1 MRKLV
6 MVMYSNDEQD
16 FTKQIDWDIW
26 RRLVGFAKPY
36 GADILMVC
44 LSSVMIAIADVTIVD
59 VRRIVIDDFITP
71 GNYVGMEL
79 WIFVWLVLVA
89 LMGASVYTFI
99 RFGGKV
105 SSSVMHDVREK
116 GFRRLQELSFSY
128 YDTTPVGY
136 ILARMS
142 SDAERL
148 GDLLGWLLIDVFWG
162 STYLIFAAVMMFRIN
177 TQLTLIVLAVIPPLL
192 AIAFY
197 FQSIIL
203 NNWREVR
210 KTNSQITSGFN
221 EGIMGARTT
230 KTLQREER
238 NLQEFQELT
247 GRMRK
252 ASLRSAHFSGLFY
265 PIVSTFGAIGAALAL
280 TQGGS
285 MVTFGNMTTGELI
298 VFVQLTISFYD
309 PVRELSRIFTE
320 MQASQASLERIFSL
334 LALEPDIADSPEV
347 EAVYGNSFH
356 PKRENWEAIHGDV
369 EFQDVTFSY
378 AKGETVLQDFNLQI
392 KAGQTIALVGE
403 TGSGKSTIVNLV
415 CRFYE
420 PTEGS
425 VLVDGRDVRERSQ
438 LWLQS
443 NLGYVLQQPH
453 LFSGTIRENIRYGH
467 LEASD
472 EEVEAAARLVHA
484 EEFILRMENGYDTQ
498 VGEGG
503 GRLSTGEKQLISF
516 ARAIIANPRLFVLD
530 EATSSV
536 DTEAEL
542 VIQNAIQS
550 VLEGRTSFVV
560 AHRLSTIRSADRIL
574 VINKGHVIEDGSHQ
588 ELMQQQGHYYQLY
601 TKQFHEEERTQAL
614 IDLGVVKATAGSETK
629 GEEEKPYE
637 EEPWS

>member
-1 MRKLV
+1 
-6 MVMYSNDEQD
+6 MYATEEQD
-16 FTKQIDWDIW
+16 FTKEVDWNLW
-26 RRLVGFAKPY
+26 KRVVGFAKPY
-36 GADILMVC
+36 AGNMFVVC
-44 LSSVMIAIADVTIVD
+44 ASSVLIALVD
-59 VRRIVIDDFITP
+59 VVLFSVNRIIIDEFITP
-71 GNYVGMEL
+71 GRYEGLERWL
-79 WIFVWLVLVA
+79 FVWLVLIA
-89 LMGASVYTFI
+89 LMGSSVYLFI
-99 RFGGKV
+99 RYAGLV
-105 SSSVMHDVREK
+105 EANVVHDVRER
-116 GFRRLQELSFSY
+116 GFKRLQELSFSY

-142 SDAERL
+142 SDAQRL

-162 STYLIFAAVMMFRIN
+162 STYLIAAVIMMFRLHV
-177 TQLTLIVLAVIPPLL
+177 QLTLVVLVVIPPLMF
-192 AIAFY
+192 IAMF
-197 FQSIIL
+197 FQRIIL
-203 NNWREVR
+203 KNQREVR
-210 KTNSQITSGFN
+210 RTNSQITSGFN

-247 GRMRK
+247 GRMQR
-252 ASLRSAHFSGLFY
+252 ASLRSAHFSGLFF
-265 PIVSTFGAIGAALAL
+265 PIVSTFGAIGAALAI

-285 MVTFGNMTTGELI
+285 LVAVGTMTTGALI
-298 VFVQLTISFYD
+298 VFVQYTISFYD
-309 PVRELSRIFTE
+309 PIRELSRILTE
-320 MQASQASLERIFSL
+320 MQSSQAALERIFSL
-334 LALEPDIADSPEV
+334 LALDPDITDSAEV
-347 EAVYGNSFH
+347 EAIYGNSFQ
-356 PKRENWEAIHGDV
+356 PLRENWEAIHGDV

-378 AKGETVLQDFNLQI
+378 AKGETVLRKFNLQI

-425 VLVDGRDVRERSQ
+425 VLVDGKDVRERSQ

-453 LFSGTIRENIRYGH
+453 LFSGTIRENIRYGY
-467 LEASD
+467 LDATD

-484 EEFILRMENGYDTQ
+484 EEFILRMEKGYDTQ

-574 VINKGHVIEDGSHQ
+574 VIDKGNVIEDGSHHD
-588 ELMQQQGHYYQLY
+588 LMQQQGHYYQLY

-614 IDLGVVKATAGSETK
+614 IDLGVIAANNGSAAE
-629 GEEEKPYE
+629 EDEEKPYE